1 MVKTYIFRYM
11 YKKGLGLSQILLSSV
26 KVTIK
31 RIKTQNCNRKYS
43 KQVAILS
50 SVPFLI
56 TFNGH
61 IKHWLSPFCKLTF

>member
-31 RIKTQNCNRKYS
+31 RIKTQNCNSKYS
-43 KQVAILS
+43 KQGKDS
-50 SVPFLI
+50 S
-56 TFNGH
+56 FNMGCFFE
-61 IKHWLSPFCKLTF
+61 FCSFFDNF

>member
-26 KVTIK
+26 KVNIK

-43 KQVAILS
+43 KQGKDS
-50 SVPFLI
+50 
-56 TFNGH
+56 FNMGFE
-61 IKHWLSPFCKLTF
+61 FCSFFDNF